1 MTTAALAQLAGGF
14 GLFLLALGMMTDG
27 LKLAAGS
34 RLKTILEWGT
44 TPAWRGLLSGIL
56 ITALVQASGAVTIAA
71 IGFVNA
77 GLMTLGQSLAVIFG
91 TNIGTTVTGWLV
103 SLVGIEF
110 DIAALALP
118 MVGAGMVLKMVGGG
132 RSFGGVGW
140 ALAGFGLFFLG
151 LDFLQDGFSAMS
163 SGTPFGIVAERGIV
177 GVLIG
182 LGVGLVITVLAQS
195 SSAALALVLTA
206 AQSGVLLIPSAAA
219 MVIGANIG
227 TTSTALFATIGATPN
242 AKRVALA
249 HVLFNVLTGA
259 VALGLLVAALE
270 MGVVERAVNG
280 MAPAAFLA
288 LFHSAFNVMGV
299 ALIWPVRERLAR
311 FLSRRFRSAEE
322 DLARPVYLDPNLA
335 RVPALGGM
343 ALLNEITRMAAL
355 TQEAVTAALRGP
367 EGAIQPFTSRHDA
380 VQRLVFEAGHY
391 AARIQQGA
399 MGEQQS
405 RALAECVRV
414 AQYFAEAVEIA
425 QRLRGLGDRLA
436 AASARAGLAS
446 PAEFVEDWLA
456 LIQSAAPGGPMDGRV
471 TPGEDRIDQVEA
483 DYHAMRQRLID
494 ASIQGRLHPEDLSA
508 CLEGLAEMNRLMKRL
523 TKAGRLYRS
532 VAHAFADGPL
542 PSVTPAAL
550 D

>member
-1 MTTAALAQLAGGF
+1 MTGMAAAQLAGGF

-27 LKLAAGS
+27 LKLAAGR

-44 TPAWRGLLSGIL
+44 TPAWRGLASGVL

-103 SLVGIEF
+103 SLVGFEF
-110 DIAALALP
+110 DVAAWALP
-118 MVGAGMVLKMVGGG
+118 MVGIGMLLKMAGTG
-132 RSFGGVGW
+132 RALAGIGW

-151 LDFLQDGFSAMS
+151 LDFLKGGFGALS
-163 SGTPFGIVAERGIV
+163 SGTPFAVVAEHGPV
-177 GVLIG
+177 GLLIG
-182 LGVGLVITVLAQS
+182 LGVGLVVTVLAQS

-206 AQSGVLLIPSAAA
+206 AQSGVLLLPSAAA

-249 HVLFNVLTGA
+249 HVMFNVLTGA
-259 VALGLLVAALE
+259 IALALLIAALE
-270 MGVVERAVNG
+270 AGVIESAVDG
-280 MAPAAFLA
+280 MAPAAVLA
-288 LFHSAFNVMGV
+288 LFHTAFNVMGV
-299 ALIWPVRERLAR
+299 ALVWPLRDRMAAFLA
-311 FLSRRFRSAEE
+311 RRFRSAEE

-335 RVPALGGM
+335 RVPVLGGM
-343 ALLNEITRMAAL
+343 ALLNEIARMAAL
-355 TQEAVTAALRGP
+355 TQEAVTAALRSP
-367 EGAIQPFTSRHDA
+367 EGTTQPFASRHDA

-391 AARIQQGA
+391 AARIQQGT
-399 MGEQQS
+399 MGQEQS

-414 AQYFAEAVEIA
+414 AQYFAEAVEIGH
-425 QRLRGLGDRLA
+425 RLKGLGGRLA
-436 AASARAGLAS
+436 AAAARADLPS
-446 PAEFVEDWLA
+446 PAEFIEDWLA
-456 LIQSAAPGGPMDGRV
+456 LIQSAAPGGPKDGR
-471 TPGEDRIDQVEA
+471 TPPDEDWVDQVEA
-483 DYHAMRQRLID
+483 AYHAMRQRLID

-523 TKAGRLYRS
+523 TKAGRLYRA
-532 VAHAFADGPL
+532 VAHTFADGPL
-542 PSVTPAAL
+542 PPDAPPAL